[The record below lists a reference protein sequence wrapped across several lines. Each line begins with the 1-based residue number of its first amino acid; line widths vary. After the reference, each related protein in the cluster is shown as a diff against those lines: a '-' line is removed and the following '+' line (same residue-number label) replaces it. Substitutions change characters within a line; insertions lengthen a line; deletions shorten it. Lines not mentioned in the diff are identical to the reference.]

1 MSTESTIL
9 ANIEVANAMRRAGFK
24 TKVHAIEVCPVC
36 KTNHKLEIDQMLAKD
51 SGVANILD
59 WLTEHYPSCS
69 EAKIFPSNTALT
81 NYFSRYYLQS
91 KEKEKLEQ
99 SIRDKFDPLLEGIRI
114 YNLSKQRLNAG
125 LAIEQANGGVPTQI
139 VTELIRVKID
149 CWQKVVNGIAKI
161 REVGSTA
168 DVKIINV
175 QDNRNI
181 NLNAEDKKTLLDMAR
196 EVGLFDDFNPRANE
210 ADLMT

>member
-1 MSTESTIL
+1 
-9 ANIEVANAMRRAGFK
+9 
-24 TKVHAIEVCPVC
+24 
-36 KTNHKLEIDQMLAKD
+36 MLAKD
-51 SGVANILD
+51 SGVANILN

-99 SIRDKFDPLLEGIRI
+99 SIRYKFDPLLEGIRI